1 MPHHFG
7 RALVLSLVIV
17 ACRGDTTDSDPLAQD
32 TAFAREMGMAMADS
46 LEEPVMTD
54 LVGAGQASDARRKVP
69 QAPTLDQS
77 VDSDSGSKGADK
89 ASSAARSSGEGGE
102 PSPKVP
108 ASSGS
113 AGLRTPR
120 SRIATATDTSEDT
133 VSSSGGASPPSVA
146 SEQDSLSRDEP
157 PAAAPPTRTATPADS
172 PPRTSRRR
180 ASSRTIPAGT
190 ALALSSDATIC
201 TNTHKVGQGFAAAL
215 TQSVQASDGSTISSG
230 ARVVLEITELKR
242 SDEAGD
248 PITMGFRVT
257 SIASAGRL
265 FSVNAPAQSASIAR
279 VRRPSRTTDAQKV
292 AAGAALGAAVGQAV
306 GQDAKSTVTGAAAG
320 AAVGAAAAE
329 ASASYE
335 GCVPAGGR
343 INATVAN

>member
-1 MPHHFG
+1 MPHRFG

-17 ACRGDTTDSDPLAQD
+17 ACRGDATDSDPLSQD
-32 TAFAREMGMAMADS
+32 TTFAREIGMAMADS
-46 LEEPVMTD
+46 LEEPFMTD
-54 LVGAGQASDARRKVP
+54 LVGAGKASDARAKVP

-77 VDSDSGSKGADK
+77 VDSDSVSKGSAQ

-102 PSPKVP
+102 PSPRVR

-113 AGLRTPR
+113 GGLRTPG
-120 SRIATATDTSEDT
+120 SRTAAPTNTSDDT
-133 VSSSGGASPPSVA
+133 VSSSGGTAPRSAASQ
-146 SEQDSLSRDEP
+146 QDSLSRDEP
-157 PAAAPPTRTATPADS
+157 PATPTRTATPPDS
-172 PPRTSRRR
+172 APRTSRRR

-215 TQSVQASDGSTISSG
+215 TKSVQASDGSTIPSG
-230 ARVVLEITELKR
+230 ARVVVEITELKR
-242 SDEAGD
+242 SEEAGD

-257 SIASAGRL
+257 SIASGGRV

-306 GQDAKSTVTGAAAG
+306 GQDAKSTMTGAAAG
-320 AAVGAAAAE
+320 AAVGAAAAK
-329 ASASYE
+329 ASANYE

-343 INATVAN
+343 INATVAD